1 MSTKKNTMKEKLENM
16 HLRERINY
24 GYKMVIIMMLVSG
37 LLSIVVIGVL
47 FSDMM
52 HYVNKVNAAD
62 QAVKVCRINVSAAAR
77 NIREMALN
85 PDTSSY
91 DGYEQGVKTLLEE
104 VDAKLK
110 IIKKSG
116 VVSDELYQE
125 YSKAVSD
132 WGNSGYSIME
142 EIKNGQKDQ
151 AVDAILNE
159 CTPALNKAVEI
170 AKHMGELTDQ
180 ESHQAVVR
188 TEICAA
194 VGFAV
199 IIICLLC
206 AWKLAKRT
214 GKIVL
219 ETILEPLHAIE
230 DVAKDLTEGNLHS
243 TLEYRSE
250 DEIGRL
256 AHSMRKSIRIL
267 GSYVDDI
274 DRAMKL
280 FAEGHFDLQP

>member
-37 LLSIVVIGVL
+37 LLSIVVMGVL

-110 IIKKSG
+110 IIK
-116 VVSDELYQE
+116 
-125 YSKAVSD
+125 
-132 WGNSGYSIME
+132 N
-142 EIKNGQKDQ
+142 
-151 AVDAILNE
+151 
-159 CTPALNKAVEI
+159 
-170 AKHMGELTDQ
+170 Q
-180 ESHQAVVR
+180 ESFRMNFIRNIPKRFLIGEILAIPLWKRLKTGRKTRRWMQFSMSVR
-188 TEICAA
+188 
-194 VGFAV
+194 
-199 IIICLLC
+199 
-206 AWKLAKRT
+206 R
-214 GKIVL
+214 
-219 ETILEPLHAIE
+219 H
-230 DVAKDLTEGNLHS
+230 
-243 TLEYRSE
+243 
-250 DEIGRL
+250 
-256 AHSMRKSIRIL
+256 
-267 GSYVDDI
+267 
-274 DRAMKL
+274 
-280 FAEGHFDLQP
+280 